1 MHLGFSNPETSR
13 RISSYAVLPSNLTTR
28 KLFNEVNYLKNS
40 VSKPILNHSRYRST
54 GDGGNDL
61 LTCSPNNE
69 LPQNKP
75 SFLPPID
82 HSRSP
87 SIKKTLASL
96 ITPGKIIN
104 CITRCSYK
112 TKTGSVNG
120 NLKPENQDSFIIK
133 ANILGIKGIYLFAVC
148 DGHGPEGHLVAR
160 FIKEHLGDLV
170 EKALIAYLPLHA
182 LEQAFEKL
190 YEKLMESDIDV
201 SYSGSTLVSVLV
213 YGDLVVCANVG
224 DSRAIIANK
233 KSSWSFK
240 ILSHDHKPENETEAS
255 RILNAGGRIK
265 SMFGPGLRIWLA
277 DRDIPGLSITRSIGD
292 LACRSIGL
300 ISKPEIIYKR
310 LIPFDQLIILATDGI
325 WEFIDSQEAVD
336 IVGELRKEGK
346 SEKCCEKL
354 INEAIERWKDKYKSI
369 DDITVI
375 VIFLHVR

>member
-40 VSKPILNHSRYRST
+40 VSKPILAHSRYRST
-54 GDGGNDL
+54 GDWGTDSL
-61 LTCSPNNE
+61 LSQPINE
-69 LPQNKP
+69 LLQNKP
-75 SFLPPID
+75 NILPPLD

-96 ITPGKIIN
+96 ITPEKIIN
-104 CITRCSYK
+104 CVTRCSYK

-133 ANILGIKGIYLFAVC
+133 ANILGTKGIYLFAVC
-148 DGHGPEGHLVAR
+148 DGHGPEGHRVSR
-160 FIKEHLGDLV
+160 FIKEHFGDLV
-170 EKALIAYLPLHA
+170 EKNLINYSPLHV
-182 LEQAFEKL
+182 LEQAINKL
-190 YEKLMESDIDV
+190 YEKLMDSDIDL

-265 SMFGPGLRIWLA
+265 AMLGPDLRIWLA
-277 DRDIPGLSITRSIGD
+277 DRDAPGLSITRSIGD

-310 LIPFDQLIILATDGI
+310 LIPIDQLLILASDGI
-325 WEFIDSQEAVD
+325 WKLIDNQETVEFI
-336 IVGELRKEGK
+336 GKLRKEGK

-354 INEAIERWKDKYKSI
+354 VNEAIERWREKYKSI

-375 VIFLHVR
+375 VVFLHVK